1 MAKSE
6 QSKLTH
12 LAKFTDITAPIYDLS
27 VRLFLGREN
36 DFRQTVIDLMHL
48 TGDES
53 VLDVGC
59 GTGTLTSMIAKK
71 MNGKGSILG
80 IDISPRM
87 IEVARKKAGK
97 QGQQVEYK
105 VASCLALPFDN
116 ETFDVAVSSLVYHQL
131 MSWEERTKTVSEIQ
145 RVLKPGGRYVA
156 AEFTKFTA
164 RNLWVVHDSMIRK
177 IPLFGPELVEESG
190 FHILRKVEAVKG
202 ITIISATRGSYG
214 GRRWC

>member
-1 MAKSE
+1 MNH
-6 QSKLTH
+6 LT
-12 LAKFTDITAPIYDLS
+12 KFTDITAPFYDLS
-27 VRLFLGREN
+27 VRLFLRREN
-36 DFRQTVIDLMHL
+36 DFRQTVVDLMHL

-59 GTGTLTSMIAKK
+59 GTGTLTLMIARK
-71 MNGKGSILG
+71 MNRRGSILG

-87 IEVARKKAGK
+87 IEVARKKAGNEANR
-97 QGQQVEYK
+97 VTYK
-105 VASCLALPFDN
+105 FASCLALPFDN

-131 MSWEERTKTVSEIQ
+131 MSWEERIRTVSEIQ

-164 RNLWVVHDSMIRK
+164 RNLWVIHDSMIRK
-177 IPLFGPELVEESG
+177 IPLFGPELLGHSG
-190 FHILRKVEAVKG
+190 FDILRKVEAVKG